1 MQQFFST
8 AGSTA
13 LTIVVSVLVF
23 GFVIFFHELG
33 HFMTAKLSGI
43 RVLEFAL
50 GMGPTLFSVERGGTK
65 YAVRLFPI
73 GGFVMMEGED
83 EESDAIDSFARAPVG
98 SRLLVTAAGAFMNF
112 VLGFIIL
119 LAVVL
124 MEDGI
129 TSRTVAEFYPDA
141 TTQASGLQVGDTI
154 IAVNGRRCFIADD
167 VSYEFARTPDSH
179 ADLTVLRDGKKITL
193 EDVQFDTAEQDGVE
207 YMIIDFLVYPVE
219 KTPVNVLREAGNW
232 TLSYARLVMLSF
244 TDLLTGRAAVND
256 LSGPV
261 GIVTVIGQAT
271 AIGLRPLLLLVA
283 LLTINLGIFNLLPIP
298 ALDGGRLF
306 FLLVEA
312 VRRKPIDQKY
322 EIAINSAGFVLL
334 IGLMLFA
341 TYNDITRLIQ

>member
-1 MQQFFST
+1 MQQFIST
-8 AGSTA
+8 AGPVL
-13 LTIVVSVLVF
+13 LTIAISVLVF

-33 HFMTAKLSGI
+33 HFITAKLSGI

-50 GMGPTLFSVERGGTK
+50 GMGPTVLSFERKGTK
-65 YAVRLFPI
+65 YAIRLLPV
-73 GGFVMMEGED
+73 GGFVMMEGEN
-83 EESDAIDSFARAPVG
+83 EESDALDSFTRAPVG
-98 SRLLVTAAGAFMNF
+98 SRLLVTVAGALMNF
-112 VLGFIIL
+112 LLGFLML
-119 LAVVL
+119 LCVVCSQ
-124 MEDGI
+124 DAI

-141 TTQASGLQVGDTI
+141 TTEQSGLMVGDTI

-167 VSYEFARTPDSH
+167 VSYEFARTQDAQ
-179 ADLTVLRDGKKITL
+179 ADLTVLRNGEKITL
-193 EDVQFDTAEQDGVE
+193 ENVQFDTAEEDGVR

-232 TLSYARLVMLSF
+232 TLSYARLVALSLV
-244 TDLLTGRAAVND
+244 DLFTGRAAIND

-261 GIVTVIGQAT
+261 GIVTVIGQVSS
-271 AIGLRPLLLLVA
+271 IGIIPLLQLVA

-306 FLLVEA
+306 FLLIEA
-312 VRRKPIDQKY
+312 VRRKPLDPKY
-322 EIAINSAGFVLL
+322 EIAVNSAGFLLL